1 MEIRTQVSSL
11 YALIHQKLNPY
22 KIENL
27 SSSKTEKKNYIENHA
42 HVLDILLKCRDHCQI
57 L

>member
-1 MEIRTQVSSL
+1 MEIRTQVRSF

-27 SSSKTEKKNYIENHA
+27 SSSKTEEEKTTVKIM
-42 HVLDILLKCRDHCQI
+42 LKCRDR
-57 L
+57 